1 MKRAMKT
8 IMLTALILIS
18 AVCSQAQIKAPAN
31 HGFWVVESN
40 INQPKVQTIRFYTDD
55 AKLIYEETI
64 NAKLNLK
71 REKTKLAL
79 NELSNKLNEN
89 RDYPENKK
97 LIALAFNLKR

>member
-1 MKRAMKT
+1 MKT

-18 AVCSQAQIKAPAN
+18 AVCSQAQIKAPAT

-40 INQPKVQTIRFYTDD
+40 VNQPKVQTIRFYTDD

-97 LIALAFNLKR
+97 LIAVAFNLKR

>member
-1 MKRAMKT
+1 MKT

-18 AVCSQAQIKAPAN
+18 AVCSQAQIKTPAT

-40 INQPKVQTIRFYTDD
+40 ANQPKIQIIRFYTDD

-89 RDYPENKK
+89 RDNPENKK
-97 LIALAFNLKR
+97 LIAMAFNLKR

>member
-1 MKRAMKT
+1 MKT

-18 AVCSQAQIKAPAN
+18 AVCSQAQIKTPAT

-40 INQPKVQTIRFYTDD
+40 ANQPKVQTIRFYTDD

-79 NELSNKLNEN
+79 NQLSNKLNES
-89 RDYPENKK
+89 RDNPENKK

>member
-1 MKRAMKT
+1 MKT

-18 AVCSQAQIKAPAN
+18 AVCSQAQIKTPAT

-40 INQPKVQTIRFYTDD
+40 ANQPKVQIIRFYTDD

-79 NELSNKLNEN
+79 NELSNKLNEGK
-89 RDYPENKK
+89 DSPENKK

>member
-1 MKRAMKT
+1 MKT

-18 AVCSQAQIKAPAN
+18 AVCSQAQTKVPT

-40 INQPKVQTIRFYTDD
+40 VNQPKVQTIRFYTDD

-71 REKTKLAL
+71 REKVQLAL
-79 NELSNKLNEN
+79 NELSNKLNEGKDN
-89 RDYPENKK
+89 PENKK
-97 LIALAFNLKR
+97 LIALAFNLRR